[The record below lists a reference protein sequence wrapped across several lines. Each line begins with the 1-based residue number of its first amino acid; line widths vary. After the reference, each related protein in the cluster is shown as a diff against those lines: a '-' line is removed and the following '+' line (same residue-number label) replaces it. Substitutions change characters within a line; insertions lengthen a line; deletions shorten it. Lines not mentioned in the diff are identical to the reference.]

1 VVRRVWVVAHRWA
14 GLTIAL
20 FLVVAGLTGS
30 LLAFHD
36 ELDVLAAP
44 QLHRVTP
51 PSSNA
56 ALLDPL
62 VLRDRVT
69 AALPG
74 AVVNTIPL
82 HFTPRRSV
90 VLNIER
96 RDPQTGALSPWSRD
110 WDEAFVDPYTG
121 RIIGHRLY
129 GDIGAGWVNLM
140 PFVYHLHYTLALG
153 AWGQFAF
160 GIAAMIWT
168 LDCFVGL
175 YLTWPVRRRMPGG
188 AQPRR
193 ALGDWWRGWRPAWR
207 VRWRG
212 GPAKLT
218 FDLHRAGALW
228 IWPLLFVFAWSAVSF
243 TLPPVYDPVMRL
255 FGYTRLQDGI
265 SARAHPQP
273 PRLDFRAAMVR
284 GRALADAGRQRFGYT
299 IDPSRESALM
309 YRPEAGLYVYIFTS
323 SADMRDTGGRSL
335 AMFDT
340 DSGNEVKLVIP
351 QGQRAA
357 NTFNEWIS
365 AIHMASVAGLPG
377 RIATTL
383 IGLAVTMLTV
393 TGVLIWSRRRAAHI
407 VAARRHSADL

>member
-1 VVRRVWVVAHRWA
+1 VIAHRWA

-44 QLHRVTP
+44 RLHRVTP
-51 PSSNA
+51 PSPGA
-56 ALLDPL
+56 APLDPL
-62 VLRDRVT
+62 VVRDRVMASLT
-69 AALPG
+69 G
-74 AVVNTIPL
+74 AVVNTMPL
-82 HFTPRRSV
+82 HVTPGRSV
-90 VLNIER
+90 VLTIER
-96 RDPQTGALSPWSRD
+96 RDPASGTLSPWSHA

-129 GDIGAGWVNLM
+129 GDISAGRENLM
-140 PFVYHLHYTLALG
+140 PFVYRLHYTLALG
-153 AWGQFAF
+153 PWGQFAF
-160 GIAAMIWT
+160 GIAAVIWT

-175 YLTWPVRRRMPGG
+175 YLTWPVRRRVRGD
-188 AQPRR
+188 AQRRR
-193 ALGDWWRGWRPAWR
+193 ALADWWRGWRPAWR

-212 GPAKLT
+212 GGYKLT

-243 TLPPVYDPVMRL
+243 TLPPAYDPVMRL

-265 SARAHPQP
+265 SARRHPQP
-273 PRLDFRAAMVR
+273 PRLDFRAGLAR
-284 GRALADAGRQRFGYT
+284 GRALAEAGRQRFRYT
-299 IDPSRESALM
+299 IDPTRESALM

-335 AMFDT
+335 VILDADN
-340 DSGNEVKLVIP
+340 GHEVKLVIP

-357 NTFNEWIS
+357 NTFNEWTS

-383 IGLAVTMLTV
+383 IGLVVTMLTV
-393 TGVLIWSRRRAAHI
+393 TGALIWSRKRAAHI
-407 VAARRHSADL
+407 AAARRHTTRL